1 MSRIAKNLIV
11 SLCALTGTTEYAAR
25 RVGVGYFLPEL
36 FVDRFAHMGG
46 IDKRLFTS
54 QLRDCRSFDDQAWVD
69 YWRRLAARHLEVA
82 AAALVRLGGPA
93 PSELLV
99 PADDDL
105 VGRLGAV
112 LAPAVDV
119 FAERAPETV
128 GQLVTSFIADNPDHV
143 DAAVAVDELVKA
155 MTYLFAAS
163 WPGWTPRRLQAYAE
177 SQCLFEALIRAL
189 APAMGIDVEVI
200 TLHVD
205 GEAVK
210 GYAAFPAGGEP
221 AATVLITNGMEGTIQ
236 EVAIPILKYRHN
248 GMAVVT
254 MEMPGTYAYRKPL
267 SLESENL
274 YTAMLDHLT
283 AHPGVDADRIG
294 MVGVSFGAHWSARM
308 AARDKRIKAVVA
320 NGGLY
325 HRSFKPA
332 GTFGMPAII
341 LSTLRNTIGATS
353 LTDMGRR
360 LHALSLEAL
369 YADIAVPL
377 LVINGDT
384 DTLVSTQDSV
394 DLANAASRGELILY
408 PDDDHCAMG
417 HYSEWLATS
426 VYWLQQHLGSGGGKA
441 SEDCGC
447 AQLNCGLQFFMWTH
461 SPWTVSS
468 ASPCTRRRGR

>member
-11 SLCALTGTTEYAAR
+11 SVCALTGTTEHAAR

-36 FVDRFAHMGG
+36 FVDRFANMGG
-46 IDKRLFTS
+46 IDKQLFAS
-54 QLRDCRSFDDQAWVD
+54 QLRDCRSFDDQSWAD
-69 YWRRLAARHLEVA
+69 YWRRFAVRHLDVA
-82 AAALVRLGGPA
+82 AAALDRLGGPA
-93 PSELLV
+93 PTALLV

-105 VGRLGAV
+105 VARLGAV

-119 FAERAPETV
+119 LAERTPETV

-143 DAAVAVDELVKA
+143 DAAVAIDELVKA

-177 SQCLFEALIRAL
+177 SQCLFEALLRAL

-210 GYAAFPAGGEP
+210 GYAAFPVGSEP
-221 AATVLITNGMEGTIQ
+221 VATVLITNGLEGAIQ
-236 EVAIPILKYRHN
+236 EVAMPILKYRHS

-267 SLESENL
+267 SVESENL
-274 YTAMLDHLT
+274 YTAMLDHLA
-283 AHPGVDADRIG
+283 AHPRVDADRIG
-294 MVGVSFGAHWSARM
+294 MVGVSFGAHWAARIT
-308 AARDKRIKAVVA
+308 ARDKRIRAAVC

-325 HRSFKPA
+325 RRSFKPSA
-332 GTFGMPAII
+332 TFGKPAII
-341 LSTLRNTIGATS
+341 LESLRNTTGASSLIG
-353 LTDMGRR
+353 LGRR
-360 LHALSLEAL
+360 LHALSLEAH
-369 YADIAVPL
+369 YADITVPL

-384 DTLVSTQDSV
+384 DTLVSAQDSV
-394 DLANAASRGELILY
+394 DLADAVPNAELILY
-408 PDDDHCAMG
+408 PNDDHCAMG

-426 VYWLQQHLGSGGGKA
+426 VDWLQRHLG
-441 SEDCGC
+441 
-447 AQLNCGLQFFMWTH
+447 
-461 SPWTVSS
+461 
-468 ASPCTRRRGR
+468 